1 MIKYKVSEVAKDLN
15 VPSKAV
21 IEAIK
26 ECCGVTK
33 KSGNVLTDQEL
44 NVVFEYFTQK
54 NQVENFDKYYASRD
68 SEPEKAEKA
77 DKPAKA
83 KDENGEVIQ
92 AGEISVDFIGKKPG
106 RGAYICRSNACLA
119 SAKKARR
126 LERAFSCKISEEI
139 YNKLEEEFS
148 GE

>member
-83 KDENGEVIQ
+83 KDEKSKGDQ
-92 AGEISVDFIGKKPG
+92 KQGQKKNNQQNN
-106 RGAYICRSNACLA
+106 SQK
-119 SAKKARR
+119 S
-126 LERAFSCKISEEI
+126 
-139 YNKLEEEFS
+139 
-148 GE
+148 

>member
-44 NVVFEYFTQK
+44 NVVLSISPRKIRLKTLINIMLQEILNLKRQRKLISLQRLRTK
-54 NQVENFDKYYASRD
+54 SLRATKSKDKRKIISRIILRK
-68 SEPEKAEKA
+68 S
-77 DKPAKA
+77 
-83 KDENGEVIQ
+83 
-92 AGEISVDFIGKKPG
+92 
-106 RGAYICRSNACLA
+106 
-119 SAKKARR
+119 
-126 LERAFSCKISEEI
+126 KISHRIKSLHKSTGKERRAC
-139 YNKLEEEFS
+139 N
-148 GE
+148 

>member
-54 NQVENFDKYYASRD
+54 TLINIMLQEILNLKRQKKLISLQRLKMKSLRATKSKDKRKIISRIILRK
-68 SEPEKAEKA
+68 SK
-77 DKPAKA
+77 
-83 KDENGEVIQ
+83 
-92 AGEISVDFIGKKPG
+92 ISHRIKSLHKKH
-106 RGAYICRSNACLA
+106 RQRKKSQSLSRSNLVAEL
-119 SAKKARR
+119 
-126 LERAFSCKISEEI
+126 
-139 YNKLEEEFS
+139 
-148 GE
+148 

>member
-44 NVVFEYFTQK
+44 NVVFEYFTRKIRLKTLINIMLQEILNLK
-54 NQVENFDKYYASRD
+54 RQRKLISLQRLRTKSLRATKSKDKRKIISRIILRK
-68 SEPEKAEKA
+68 S
-77 DKPAKA
+77 
-83 KDENGEVIQ
+83 
-92 AGEISVDFIGKKPG
+92 
-106 RGAYICRSNACLA
+106 
-119 SAKKARR
+119 
-126 LERAFSCKISEEI
+126 KISHRI
-139 YNKLEEEFS
+139 KSLHKKHRQRKKS
-148 GE
+148 Q

>member
-1 MIKYKVSEVAKDLN
+1 MNGN
-15 VPSKAV
+15 VPKIKDRKAAKKRKMRQKKV
-21 IEAIK
+21 PLRKCIGCGEMK
-26 ECCGVTK
+26 EK
-33 KSGNVLTDQEL
+33 KQLVRI
-44 NVVFEYFTQK
+44 V
-54 NQVENFDKYYASRD
+54 
-68 SEPEKAEKA
+68 KAP
-77 DKPAKA
+77 DL

>member
-33 KSGNVLTDQEL
+33 KSGNVLTDEEL

-54 NQVENFDKYYASRD
+54 NQVESFDEYYASRD
-68 SEPEKAEKA
+68 AEAEKPEKSEKA
-77 DKPAKA
+77 DKPA
-83 KDENGEVIQ
+83 
-92 AGEISVDFIGKKPG
+92 S
-106 RGAYICRSNACLA
+106 
-119 SAKKARR
+119 
-126 LERAFSCKISEEI
+126 
-139 YNKLEEEFS
+139 
-148 GE
+148 

>member
-44 NVVFEYFTQK
+44 NVVLSISPRKIRSKTLINIMLQEILNLKRQRKLISLQRLRTK
-54 NQVENFDKYYASRD
+54 SLRATKSKDKRKIISRIILRK
-68 SEPEKAEKA
+68 SK
-77 DKPAKA
+77 
-83 KDENGEVIQ
+83 
-92 AGEISVDFIGKKPG
+92 ISHRIKSLHKKH
-106 RGAYICRSNACLA
+106 RQRKKSQSLSRSNLVAEL
-119 SAKKARR
+119 
-126 LERAFSCKISEEI
+126 
-139 YNKLEEEFS
+139 
-148 GE
+148 

>member
-44 NVVFEYFTQK
+44 NVVLSISPRKIRLKTLINIMPQEILNLKRQRKLISLQRLRTK
-54 NQVENFDKYYASRD
+54 SLRATKSKDKRKIISR
-68 SEPEKAEKA
+68 
-77 DKPAKA
+77 
-83 KDENGEVIQ
+83 I
-92 AGEISVDFIGKKPG
+92 IL
-106 RGAYICRSNACLA
+106 R
-119 SAKKARR
+119 KAR
-126 LERAFSCKISEEI
+126 
-139 YNKLEEEFS
+139 
-148 GE
+148 

>member
-54 NQVENFDKYYASRD
+54 TLINIMLQEILNLKRQRKLISLQRLRTKSLRATKSKDKRKIISRIILRK
-68 SEPEKAEKA
+68 SK
-77 DKPAKA
+77 
-83 KDENGEVIQ
+83 
-92 AGEISVDFIGKKPG
+92 ISHRIKSLHKKH
-106 RGAYICRSNACLA
+106 RQRKKSLSLSRSNLVAEL
-119 SAKKARR
+119 
-126 LERAFSCKISEEI
+126 
-139 YNKLEEEFS
+139 
-148 GE
+148 

>member
-44 NVVFEYFTQK
+44 NVVLSISPRKIRSKTLINIMLQEILNLKRQK
-54 NQVENFDKYYASRD
+54 KLISLQRLKMKSLRATKSKDKRKIISR
-68 SEPEKAEKA
+68 
-77 DKPAKA
+77 
-83 KDENGEVIQ
+83 I
-92 AGEISVDFIGKKPG
+92 IL
-106 RGAYICRSNACLA
+106 R
-119 SAKKARR
+119 KAR
-126 LERAFSCKISEEI
+126 
-139 YNKLEEEFS
+139 
-148 GE
+148 